1 MGEERNVN
9 ILGINYYFHDST
21 ACLLIDG
28 KIEVAIEEE
37 RLNRRK
43 HTREFPEKAI
53 ALCLKSAGLTPADVD
68 AVAVSIKPNKNLPQR
83 VAYGLR
89 HAPSAGPFFTFEFG
103 HWVLK
108 QADFR
113 RWYRKTWPSGGP
125 KVHFVPHHM
134 AHAVGSFLASPF
146 DDAAIISIDGS
157 GEWST
162 SFLGEGRG
170 SRVRMFSESF
180 FPDSLGSFYEAVT
193 QYCGFIPN
201 TDEGKTMGLAPF
213 GDPAVFGDA
222 VDRLASVDDEGRIH
236 IDLGMFS
243 YQFWGPR
250 RFNDRFVEAFGP
262 PRAGFHAPIEDHHK
276 DVAAAFQ
283 QTLEDRAL
291 EMCRY
296 LRQRS
301 SSRYLVIAGGVAL
314 NSVMNGRIL
323 REAGFDDIYVMPA
336 AGDNGTALGA
346 ALHVENVVLKRPR
359 RDVHDDPYLGNSY
372 TDAYIEKLIRSSK
385 LTASK
390 HDDIAGAVAQLLA
403 DGKIVG
409 WFQGRMEIGPRA
421 LGNRSILADPTLP
434 HMKDKINAEVKHR
447 EPFRPFAPSVLVEET
462 ATYFDITTESPFMLR
477 VCQVRPEMQAR
488 LPAITHVDGSAR
500 LHTVS
505 RAVNPLYHDLISKF
519 GRLSGVPVVLNTSFN
534 VQGEPI
540 IESPE
545 QALRCF
551 ATTGLD
557 AVAMGSWLVEKSGA
571 F

>member
-1 MGEERNVN
+1 MI
-9 ILGINYYFHDST
+9 ILGINHYFHDST
-21 ACLLIDG
+21 ACLLVDG
-28 KIEVAIEEE
+28 KIAVAIEEE

-43 HTREFPEKAI
+43 HTREFPERAI
-53 ALCLKSAGLTPADVD
+53 RLCLSEAGLTPADVD
-68 AVAVSIKPNKNLPQR
+68 AVAVSIKPDKNLPQR
-83 VAYGLR
+83 LAYGIR
-89 HAPSAGPFFTFEFG
+89 NAPNAVSFFTFEFG
-103 HWVLK
+103 HWALK
-108 QADFR
+108 QTDFR

-146 DDAAIISIDGS
+146 DDAAILSIDGA

-170 SRVRMFSESF
+170 TRVRMFSESF
-180 FPDSLGSFYEAVT
+180 FPDSLGSFYEVPT

-201 TDEGKTMGLAPF
+201 TDEGKTMGLASF
-213 GDPAVFGDA
+213 GDPDRFGDI
-222 VDRLASVDDEGRIH
+222 VDRLVTVDEEGRIH
-236 IDLGMFS
+236 IDLEMFN
-243 YQFWGPR
+243 YQFWGPD
-250 RFNDRFVEAFGP
+250 RFNDRFVETFGP
-262 PRAGFHAPIEDHHK
+262 ARAGFHAPIEKHHE

-283 QTLEDRAL
+283 QTLEERAL
-291 EMCRY
+291 EMCAH
-296 LRQRS
+296 LRRQSR
-301 SSRYLVIAGGVAL
+301 SRYLVISGGVAL

-346 ALHVENVVLKRPR
+346 ALYVDSTVMGNPR
-359 RDVHDDPYLGNSY
+359 RHVHDDPYLGTAY
-372 TDAYIEKLIRSSK
+372 TDDYIEKLITTSK

-390 HDDIAGAVAQLLA
+390 HEDIAGTVAQLLA

-447 EPFRPFAPSVLVEET
+447 ESFRPFAPSVIAEAT
-462 ATYFDITTESPFMLR
+462 GTYFDITTESPFMLR
-477 VCQVRPEMQAR
+477 VCDVLPDMRER
-488 LPAITHVDGSAR
+488 LPAITHVDGTAR
-500 LHTVS
+500 LHTVKKD
-505 RAVNPLYHDLISKF
+505 VNPLYHDVISRF
-519 GRLSGVPVVLNTSFN
+519 GQLSGVPVVLNTSFN

-540 IESPE
+540 VESPE

-557 AVAMGSWLVEKSGA
+557 AVAMGSWLVEKGSA